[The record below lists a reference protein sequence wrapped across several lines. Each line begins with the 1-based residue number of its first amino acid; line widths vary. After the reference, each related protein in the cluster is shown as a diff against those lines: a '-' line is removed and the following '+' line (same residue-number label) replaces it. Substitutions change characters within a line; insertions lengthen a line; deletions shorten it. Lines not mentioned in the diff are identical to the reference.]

1 VNPDDTARMKSG
13 ELIPGDFPNYLKPF
27 GKVVIPVYNNKVGIA
42 TARRVQNV
50 VNEVFVKGNFVADVI
65 KK

>member
-1 VNPDDTARMKSG
+1 MKSG
-13 ELIPGDFPNYLKPF
+13 ELVPGDFSNYIKSF

-50 VNEVFVKGNFVADVI
+50 IDEVFVKGNFVADVI

>member
-1 VNPDDTARMKSG
+1 MKSG
-13 ELIPGDFPNYLKPF
+13 ELIAGDFDNYLKPF
-27 GKVVIPVYNNKVGIA
+27 GKVVIPVYSNKVGVA

-50 VNEVFVKGNFVADVI
+50 VDEVFVKGNIVADVI

>member
-1 VNPDDTARMKSG
+1 
-13 ELIPGDFPNYLKPF
+13 
-27 GKVVIPVYNNKVGIA
+27 VYNNKVGIA

-50 VNEVFVKGNFVADVI
+50 VDEVFVKGNFVADVI